1 MTYKATY
8 YVGDEPKETRY
19 YRSVIEA
26 ALYFEK
32 HPGEFDGMSA
42 ALQRAQ
48 DMRQG
53 KWRYC
58 PTCGA
63 EMDGGVADAD
73 STS

>member
-8 YVGDEPKETRY
+8 YVGETPKETRY

-42 ALQRAQ
+42 VLQRAQ

-53 KWRYC
+53 KEGGNEGHDDGV
-58 PTCGA
+58 CG
-63 EMDGGVADAD
+63 
-73 STS
+73 

>member
-8 YVGDEPKETRY
+8 YVGDEPKEMRY

-32 HPGEFDGMSA
+32 HLGEFDGMSA
-42 ALQRAQ
+42 VLQRAQ

-53 KWRYC
+53 KE
-58 PTCGA
+58 GGN
-63 EMDGGVADAD
+63 DGTDTEG
-73 STS
+73 